1 MKWRFRKVF
10 LCLVLCMAS
19 MQGVRMRPEEIEE
32 LMRTMNQPKLV
43 RKFAEE
49 EEKGDDPLGEYPN
62 AGSRT
67 S

>member
-1 MKWRFRKVF
+1 MKRFQRML
-10 LCLVLCMAS
+10 LCFVLCMGS
-19 MQGVRMRPEEIEE
+19 QFGIPMRPEEIEE
-32 LMRTMNQPKLV
+32 LMRTMNEPKLV

-49 EEKGDDPLGEYPN
+49 EERGDDPLPI

>member
-1 MKWRFRKVF
+1 MKRRFQRIL
-10 LCLVLCMAS
+10 LCMVLCMGS
-19 MQGVRMRPEEIEE
+19 QMGVPMRPEEIEE

-49 EEKGDDPLGEYPN
+49 KEKGDDPTVE
-62 AGSRT
+62 SRT